1 MPRMKRG
8 TICIGLGLLLLA
20 AALCITAYNLL
31 DEARANHEARLA
43 AQELSMQIDSPA
55 SVPSY
60 MLNPDMPL
68 PTKTVDGM
76 QYVGLLEIPDLDL
89 TLPIISDWSY
99 PGLRVAPCRYTGT
112 PYLNNMVIAAHNY
125 SEHFGRLK
133 ELEPGSKIIFTDVTG
148 DVFLYSV
155 AQSEVLEPTAIE
167 EMLSGDWDLS
177 LFTCTPGGQTRFTVR
192 CALKR

>member
-1 MPRMKRG
+1 MPRVKRG

-20 AALCITAYNLL
+20 AALCITAYNFW
-31 DEARANHEARLA
+31 DEARANREAQLA
-43 AQELSMQIDSPA
+43 AQELSAQIDSPG
-55 SVPSY
+55 SIPTY

-76 QYVGLLEIPDLDL
+76 LYVGLLEIPALEL

-99 PGLRVAPCRYTGT
+99 PGLRAAPCRYTGT

-133 ELEPGSKIIFTDVTG
+133 ELEQGDEVIFTDVVG
-148 DVFLYSV
+148 NVFTYQV
-155 AQSEVLEPTAIE
+155 AQSEILEPTAIK
-167 EMLSGDWDLS
+167 EMISEDWDLT

-192 CALKR
+192 CALMR

>member
-31 DEARANHEARLA
+31 DEARANREAQIA
-43 AQELSMQIDSPA
+43 ALELSTQIDSPDA
-55 SVPSY
+55 IPAY

-68 PTKTVDGM
+68 PTKTIDGM
-76 QYVGLLEIPDLDL
+76 QYVGLLEIPALDL

-99 PGLRVAPCRYTGT
+99 PGLRIAPCRYSGT

-133 ELEPGSKIIFTDVTG
+133 ELKQGDEAIFTDMTG
-148 DVFLYSV
+148 NVFIYTV
-155 AQSEVLEPTAIE
+155 AQSDVLKPTAIK
-167 EMLSGDWDLS
+167 EMISGDWDLS
-177 LFTCTPGGQTRFTVR
+177 LFTCTPGGQSRFAIR